1 MPRLGPEPSWQH
13 RRFYNIMLAAVIF
26 TIIFAG
32 LWRFSTAPLVSLR
45 AWTTASQTNQQQQQQ
60 QQQQPNSDDD
70 NDVDTLVRHVKF
82 DEPTMMK
89 RLPRNV
95 IPTAGNGRR
104 LIVIGDIHGM
114 DDALDRLLNRVGYD
128 GTTDHIVAA
137 GDMVNK
143 GPHSSRVLARLMEL
157 GASAVRGN
165 HEDRVLLALA
175 SAEEQEE
182 ASESVEFPDF
192 QERRSKKR
200 DRETA
205 RQLSKEQIEWL
216 TERPLILSVDDLA
229 MYIVHAGLVPGI
241 HPLEQDPWAVMYMR
255 SLIEPPNH
263 RVHQIPDHYGD
274 PSEEFSNE
282 DADEHAEERDDGS
295 DEDAH
300 ANIAF
305 EDLIPI
311 ETHQGH
317 DWADLWDLRQSQIR
331 KADRRTV
338 VYGHDA
344 KRGLQIGKHTWG
356 LDSACFNGGKL
367 TALVI
372 HVSKKGHLKRKIR
385 QVSCKKYKH

>member
-1 MPRLGPEPSWQH
+1 MPRLGPEISREH
-13 RRFYNIMLAAVIF
+13 RRFYTIMLAAIIF

-32 LWRFSTAPLVSLR
+32 LWRFSTAPLMSLR

-60 QQQQPNSDDD
+60 QPNSDDD
-70 NDVDTLVRHVKF
+70 NDVDNDVDTLVRHIKF

-89 RLPRNV
+89 RLPLDV

-114 DDALDRLLNRVGYD
+114 DDALNRLLNRVGYD

-137 GDMVNK
+137 GDMINK

-175 SAEEQEE
+175 SAKEQEE
-182 ASESVEFPDF
+182 ASESVEFPYF

-216 TERPLILSVDDLA
+216 MERPLILSADNLA

-255 SLIEPPNH
+255 SLIEPRNP
-263 RVHQIPDHYGD
+263 RTHQIPNNYGD
-274 PSEEFSNE
+274 LDDESLNE
-282 DADEHAEERDDGS
+282 DAVEHDDGS
-295 DEDAH
+295 DENVH

-305 EDLIPI
+305 EDMIPV

-331 KADRRTV
+331 KRDRRTV

-344 KRGLQIGKHTWG
+344 KRGLQIGKYTWG

-372 HVSKKGHLKRKIR
+372 HVSKKGHLRHKIR